1 MYATSYAT
9 SAVSSLT
16 VILIVALLLA
26 IAGTVLSYIFIIPKN
41 KAREL
46 NKFWRFVHDT
56 FNFKTLLVEHIFK
69 AMYVFLTIFMVAYGF
84 CAMFVS
90 FLGGIL
96 LMVLGPIAVRITYEM
111 IMMFIILV
119 KNTSDIRNKL
129 CDDDGMLP
137 ADAVFSVKN
146 TASEA
151 AAQSRT
157 CPSCGGRVAESER
170 FCPTCGKPAQAAAQ
184 QAPAQPVQTQG
195 PAAPAQP
202 VQTQVP
208 AAPAQSF
215 GQQPY
220 AQYSAGGFQSPY
232 GQRPQMSYGQS
243 GEQGAPREYRRHR
256 TTQE

>member
-9 SAVSSLT
+9 SAVSSLAVIT
-16 VILIVALLLA
+16 VVALLLA
-26 IAGTVLSYIFIIPKN
+26 IAGTVLSYIFIIPKS

-69 AMYVFLTIFMVAYGF
+69 ALYVFLTIYMIAYGF
-84 CAMFVS
+84 CSMFVS
-90 FLGGIL
+90 FLMGIL
-96 LMVLGPIAVRITYEM
+96 LMVLGPIVMRITYEM

-137 ADAVFSVKN
+137 ADAVFSAK
-146 TASEA
+146 TAAPEA
-151 AAQSRT
+151 QTRT
-157 CPSCGGRVAESER
+157 CSSCGGRVAETER
-170 FCPTCGKPAQAAAQ
+170 FCPTCGKPVQASGE
-184 QAPAQPVQTQG
+184 QAPVQPMQTTV
-195 PAAPAQP
+195 PAAPAQSM
-202 VQTQVP
+202 QTQAP

-215 GQQPY
+215 GQQSY
-220 AQYSAGGFQSPY
+220 SQYSAGGFQSPY
-232 GQRPQMSYGQS
+232 GQRPQMSYGQN
-243 GEQGAPREYRRHR
+243 GDQAAPREYRRHR